1 MKAIV
6 QARFGS
12 PDVLELT
19 DRPRPAVARDAVL
32 VHVRAASVNAY
43 DWHVMR
49 GTPYFARLSV
59 GFRRPKSERV
69 GGDAA
74 GIVEEVGDDVVDL
87 RAGDSVF
94 GSRAGSFADYVSGKT
109 FIPMPSGL
117 TFEQAA
123 AIPGAGC
130 TALQAV
136 RDQGRV
142 TAGQRVLITGAGGGV
157 GTFAVQ
163 IARSLGAHV
172 TAVTSKPKIQLVE
185 SLGVEQVLD
194 RDGIERL
201 RGGARFD
208 VILDVAGN
216 RSLRTLARLL
226 APHGRLVMVAPAPGD
241 WAAPILR
248 VVLANA
254 WSRAESRTM
263 STFLARI
270 TRDDL
275 RVLAQLV
282 DAGKLRPVI
291 DSSYPL
297 ADAAAAVRRA
307 ESGAA
312 CGKVVITI

>member
-6 QARFGS
+6 QARFGP
-12 PDVLELT
+12 PDVLELVE
-19 DRPRPAVARDAVL
+19 RPRPKVARDAVL
-32 VHVRAASVNAY
+32 VRVRAASVNAY
-43 DWHVMR
+43 DWHMMR
-49 GTPYFARLSV
+49 GTPYVARLSV
-59 GFRRPKSERV
+59 GLRHPKSELV

-74 GIVEEVGDDVVDL
+74 GVVEEVGDDVGDL
-87 RAGDSVF
+87 RPGDSVF
-94 GSRAGSFADYVSGKT
+94 GSRAGSFAEYVSGKT
-109 FIPMPSGL
+109 FIAMPSSL

-136 RDQGRV
+136 RDHGGV
-142 TAGQRVLITGAGGGV
+142 AEGHRVLITGAGGGV

-163 IARSLGAHV
+163 IARSFGAHV
-172 TAVTSKPKIQLVE
+172 TAVTSTPKIQLVE
-185 SLGVEQVLD
+185 SLGAEEVLE
-194 RDGIERL
+194 RDDIDRL
-201 RGGARFD
+201 RRGAPFD
-208 VILDVAGN
+208 VILDISGN
-216 RSLRTLARLL
+216 RSLRTIARVL
-226 APHGRLVMVAPAPGD
+226 APNGRLVMVAPAPGD

-248 VVLANA
+248 LALA
-254 WSRAESRTM
+254 TVWSRAGSRRMT
-263 STFLARI
+263 TFLARI

-282 DAGKLRPVI
+282 EAGEVRPVI

-297 ADAAAAVRRA
+297 AEAADAVRRA